1 MTDLLLDTHVW
12 IWVSVEDRQALSQK
26 AGKMIRQ
33 AGRKWI
39 SAISCWELAK
49 LVEKERIGFS
59 IPVLTWI
66 RRSLHEYDIEVTDL
80 SPEIVVE
87 SIHLK
92 GFHKDPADQIIVAT
106 SSHPIEESWI
116 SAGWTPSGKGGAKR
130 ININTNMTSH
140 VRDRQ
145 TIPSRNELRPAGH
158 VGPLSGLGEPTRCLQ
173 GL

>member
-12 IWVSVEDRQALSQK
+12 IWVSVEDTQALSQK
-26 AGKMIRQ
+26 AEKVIRQ

-49 LVEKERIGFS
+49 LAEKKRIGFS

-80 SPEIVVE
+80 SPEIAVE
-87 SIHLK
+87 STHLE

-106 SSHPIEESWI
+106 SRILGIPLVTSDPRILDF
-116 SAGWTPSGKGGAKR
+116 SGVDA
-130 ININTNMTSH
+130 IW
-140 VRDRQ
+140 
-145 TIPSRNELRPAGH
+145 
-158 VGPLSGLGEPTRCLQ
+158 
-173 GL
+173 